1 MKTIIFLKSKTL
13 FVVVAIGLMASVS
26 GAYAY
31 GSGGSS
37 KTTCKKPGFSEFN
50 PPHLAK
56 VSPQS
61 EFSLLVTGK
70 VQPGSI
76 HVTVKKQAVDVDVKK
91 QGSKILVTGKLPD
104 SLQKTYA
111 RINVSAKTTQN
122 CKGSD
127 GWLVQVE

>member
-1 MKTIIFLKSKTL
+1 MKTIISLKPKTL
-13 FVVVAIGLMASVS
+13 LVVFSIGLLVPVS

-50 PPHLAK
+50 PPHLAE

-61 EFSLLVTGK
+61 DFSLQVTGK
-70 VQPGSI
+70 VQPESI
-76 HVTVKKQAVDVDVKK
+76 HVAVKKQAVDVNVKK

-104 SLQKTYA
+104 SIQNTYA
-111 RINVSAKTTQN
+111 RINISAKTTQN

-127 GWLVQVE
+127 GWLVQVK

>member
-1 MKTIIFLKSKTL
+1 MKTKNSLKQKIL
-13 FVVVAIGLMASVS
+13 FVVIAIGLMIPGS

-37 KTTCKKPGFSEFN
+37 KTTCKKPGFSGFN

-70 VQPGSI
+70 VQPESI
-76 HVTVKKQAVDVDVKK
+76 DVTVKKQAVDVDVKK

-104 SLQKTYA
+104 SIQNTYA
-111 RINVSAKTTQN
+111 RINVSAKTNQN

>member
-1 MKTIIFLKSKTL
+1 MKTIISFKQKLW
-13 FVVVAIGLMASVS
+13 FVVLTIVLIIPMQDIF
-26 GAYAY
+26 AY

-37 KTTCKKPGFSEFN
+37 KTTCKKPGFSGFS

-70 VQPGSI
+70 VQPESI

-91 QGSKILVTGKLPD
+91 QGSKILVTGQLPD
-104 SLQKTYA
+104 SIENTYA